1 MSVSNYR
8 VSQALYRCLLRAYP
22 REFRCHFRADLEA
35 DFAEM
40 LSALGRRAAWSRVCR
55 DWLQSVSSTRTHSRA
70 KAHRARAVAYR
81 GESRMGSLVFDF
93 RHALVGLIKA
103 PVFSLVT
110 IATLALGIGANSA
123 IFSLVN
129 AVLLR
134 PVGFEEPGRLML
146 IHETLP
152 ESKVPRFG
160 VSPADYVDILAY
172 QQSFAAMGA
181 YRTRRLELSGTG
193 DPEQVVAAQLTPP
206 VLSILGVTPALGR
219 VFSGEDPAGDSVALI
234 SHGLW
239 QRRFGGRDAI
249 GAQLTLDRQPYTII
263 GVMPASFQFP
273 RRGAE
278 FNNLPADVWL
288 PLVFTPFERNARGM
302 FFNHSVIARL
312 KDGVM
317 PEQAT
322 AEFSLMGPRI
332 RENYPAVIRNTPFS
346 LIVSPTPL
354 LDELAGQVKRPLLI
368 LLGAVGLVLLIA
380 CANVANLMLGRA
392 VARER
397 EIGVRAALGAA
408 GYRLAQ
414 LMVLEGLVLAL
425 AGGALGLAV
434 GHWVLRLMPAVLTTS
449 LPGVMDVALD
459 ARVVLF
465 TFALSV
471 VTALVFSFVPV
482 MAGWR
487 SDINHLLRESGRS
500 AGGRRQHRLQG
511 GLVVSSVALAFVL
524 LVGAGLLV
532 RSFAQLMAR
541 ETGLGADNVLSL
553 RVTLPA
559 AGYSGAAP
567 IRSFYR
573 TLHERLMTIPGVRGA
588 SISTDLPIKGDGE
601 RRAFTPERTSDAG
614 GLPPSIAVTWVHG
627 PYFET
632 FGIPLV
638 KGRAFTVEEQLENR
652 RTAIVSAALAARFW
666 PGEDPIGKRIKWGL
680 AASTAPWNTVVGV
693 AGDVV
698 DGGLGREPTLHAYV
712 PYSEVPDGALG
723 GPLAGL
729 LRSMT
734 IAARSDDPAEGLAGP
749 MRNAVASTDAA
760 LAVSDVETI
769 RQVVSDAAAPQRFSA
784 TVLAAFASGALLLAA
799 IGLYGVLAF
808 SVGRRTREIGVR
820 LALGADRAGVIRLV
834 VRQGM
839 TLVALGLVLGI
850 AGAIAAGRV
859 MTSLLY
865 ETQWHDAAT
874 FAIVPLLLIAVS
886 LLACF
891 LPARRAASTQ
901 PVTALRAE

>member
-1 MSVSNYR
+1 M
-8 VSQALYRCLLRAYP
+8 
-22 REFRCHFRADLEA
+22 
-35 DFAEM
+35 
-40 LSALGRRAAWSRVCR
+40 
-55 DWLQSVSSTRTHSRA
+55 
-70 KAHRARAVAYR
+70 
-81 GESRMGSLVFDF
+81 
-93 RHALVGLIKA
+93 
-103 PVFSLVT
+103 
-110 IATLALGIGANSA
+110 
-123 IFSLVN
+123 
-129 AVLLR
+129 
-134 PVGFEEPGRLML
+134 
-146 IHETLP
+146 
-152 ESKVPRFG
+152 
-160 VSPADYVDILAY
+160 
-172 QQSFAAMGA
+172 
-181 YRTRRLELSGTG
+181 
-193 DPEQVVAAQLTPP
+193 
-206 VLSILGVTPALGR
+206 
-219 VFSGEDPAGDSVALI
+219 ALI

-239 QRRFGGRDAI
+239 QRRFGGRDPI

-312 KDGVM
+312 KDGVT

-354 LDELAGQVKRPLLI
+354 LDELAGQIKRPLLI

-408 GYRLAQ
+408 GHRLAQ
-414 LMVLEGLVLAL
+414 LMLLEGLVLAL

-471 VTALVFSFVPV
+471 VTAMVFSFVPV
-482 MAGWR
+482 VAGWR
-487 SDINHLLRESGRS
+487 RDINHLLRESGRS

-532 RSFAQLMAR
+532 RSFAQLMAQ

-567 IRSFYR
+567 NQVLLSHAPRAAHDDSGRSCAR
-573 TLHERLMTIPGVRGA
+573 RSPR
-588 SISTDLPIKGDGE
+588 DLPIKGDGE
-601 RRAFTPERTSDAG
+601 RRAFTPERTGDAG

-698 DGGLGREPTLHAYV
+698 DGVLGREPTLHAYV

-734 IAARSDDPAEGLAGP
+734 IAARSDGPAEVLAGP

-769 RQVVSDAAAPQRFSA
+769 RQVVSDASAPQRFSA
-784 TVLAAFASGALLLAA
+784 TVLAAFALGALLLAA

-865 ETQWHDAAT
+865 ETQWHDPAT